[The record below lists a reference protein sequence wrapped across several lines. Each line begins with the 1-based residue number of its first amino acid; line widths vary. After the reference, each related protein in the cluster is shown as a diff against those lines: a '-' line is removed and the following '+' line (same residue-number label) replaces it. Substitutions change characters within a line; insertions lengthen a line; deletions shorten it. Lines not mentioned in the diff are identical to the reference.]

1 MKKSRILSMVLC
13 FLVIFSS
20 LVYAVP
26 EENQGQGGPLVSA
39 SNYILINMDN
49 GEVLLQHNAHEKKYP
64 ASTTKI
70 MTAMLAL
77 SNLDMEG
84 TSTVSNNAVM
94 SISWDSS
101 KLGLYEGESFNNF
114 DLIKGMMVVSGND
127 AANVLAESVSGSVDA
142 FVELM
147 NKTAKDLGCTG
158 THFSNTHGLTDES
171 HYTTA
176 SDMAKIAKK
185 AMENPLFREIV
196 KTTYFELPKTDKC
209 DYVRSFNTTNNLLTN
224 ARTSSYLYSPATGI
238 KTGYTDAALN
248 CLVGSAEKDGVRL
261 ISVILGASNIDGVNM
276 MYPDTKALME
286 WGFNNYKSR
295 TVIEEGKAVDE
306 RAIKYAKGEKTVKLV
321 AQDGYNAVLHK
332 DADESLISTKVL
344 VEGPITAP
352 VTGECELGKME
363 IYYDGE
369 YLSEVILV
377 ADKDY
382 EYSWWAAFFDTFGKI
397 LGIFVLLVI
406 LAVVVLV
413 IIRQR
418 EYDKKSKERRKK
430 TEDRR

>member
-1 MKKSRILSMVLC
+1 MKKKRILSMVLC

-20 LVYAVP
+20 LIYATP

-39 SNYILINMDN
+39 SNYILINMEN
-49 GEVLLQHNAHEKKYP
+49 GEVLLSHNAHERKYP

-77 SNLDMEG
+77 SHLDLEG
-84 TSTVSNNAVM
+84 YSTVSNNAVM

-101 KLGLYEGESFNNF
+101 KLGLFEGETFNNF
-114 DLIKGMMVVSGND
+114 ELIKGMMVVSGND
-127 AANVLAESVSGSVDA
+127 AANVLAEAVSGNVES

-158 THFSNTHGLTDES
+158 THFANTHGLTDES

-176 SDMAKIAKK
+176 ADMAKIAKK

-196 KTTYFELPKTDKC
+196 KTTYFELPKTEKC

-238 KTGYTDAALN
+238 KTGYTNAALN
-248 CLVGSAEKDGVRL
+248 CLVASAEKDGVKL

-295 TVIEEGKAVDE
+295 TVVEKGKAVDE

-321 AQDGYNAVLHK
+321 AKDNYSAVLHK
-332 DADESLISTKVL
+332 DADETLISTKIL
-344 VEGPITAP
+344 VDGPLTAP
-352 VTGECELGKME
+352 VTSECELGKME
-363 IYYDGE
+363 VYYDGE
-369 YLSEVILV
+369 YLSEVILI

-382 EYSWWAAFFDTFGKI
+382 EYSWWSAFFDTFGKI
-397 LGIFVLLVI
+397 IGIFVLLVI
-406 LAVVVLV
+406 LAIAVLI
-413 IIRQR
+413 IIRQS
-418 EYDKKSKERRKK
+418 EYNKRSKERRKRF
-430 TEDRR
+430 DGRQ